1 MTQKFCD
8 NCGAKLSPGSTFC
21 DNCGHKI
28 KDEVGA
34 PEAEPKQVSKN
45 DDKPVVCENCGSELS
60 PGDTFCDNCGHK
72 IGDEVTA
79 SRQSVK
85 HIVDNLDRGTK
96 RGEKSKKTLK
106 MILGV
111 IALIVVGLFIAFK
124 SGFVQEQYIK
134 QSANTSKLGDAT
146 LGDVTDVDINLKK
159 KTAYFV
165 LTDEGEKE
173 YGKELNK
180 AISAGDPDEHL
191 PMENATGEVVSE
203 IIKQKDIL
211 GSDWTVSVSTRQ
223 PNDMLICFRN
233 GRETLRFQ
241 DTDEGQDYIN
251 AVQDKESADEIAGTA
266 GELVRAFED
275 GYNRE

>member
-28 KDEVGA
+28 KDEV
-34 PEAEPKQVSKN
+34 EASEAKTKQVSKN
-45 DDKPVVCENCGSELS
+45 DDKPLVCENCGSELS

-72 IGDEVTA
+72 IGDEVTI
-79 SRQSVK
+79 SRRSVK
-85 HIVDNLDRGTK
+85 RTVNNLDRGVGQGK
-96 RGEKSKKTLK
+96 KSRKTLK
-106 MILGV
+106 IILGAIV
-111 IALIVVGLFIAFK
+111 LIVVGLLVAFK
-124 SGFVQEQYIK
+124 SGFAQERIIK
-134 QSANTSKLGDAT
+134 QAANSSG